1 MTLPPSD
8 ILRRLA
14 DTIRN
19 DIGPAVSDE
28 YTRTQAF
35 MASVILN
42 KLSKQLD
49 LELAHRLAEEA
60 DVRELKIQLQTLLK
74 GSPSLVQNC
83 LDDFLQQDQIMPL
96 TSLLTEL
103 HEWGVHNSQASDA
116 LKLIRPVLRADID
129 RRMEIAT

>member
-8 ILRRLA
+8 ILKRLA

-35 MASVILN
+35 MASVILT

-49 LELAHRLAEEA
+49 LELAHRLAEKA
-60 DVRELKIQLQTLLK
+60 DIEELKLQLQTLLN
-74 GSPSLVQNC
+74 GSPPPVQNR
-83 LDDFLQQDQIMPL
+83 LNDFLQQDQIMPL

-103 HEWGVHNSQASDA
+103 HEWGLHNSKASDA
-116 LKLIRPVLRADID
+116 LELIRPVLRADID

>member
-1 MTLPPSD
+1 MTLSSSD
-8 ILRRLA
+8 ILKRLA

-49 LELAHRLAEEA
+49 LEAAHSLAEEA
-60 DVRELKIQLQTLLK
+60 DVEELKLRLQTVLSD
-74 GSPSLVQNC
+74 SPPSVQNQ
-83 LDDFLQQDQIMPL
+83 LNNFLQQNNIMPL
-96 TSLLTEL
+96 ASLLTAL
-103 HEWGVHNSQASDA
+103 HEWGIDNSEAFDA
-116 LKLIRPVLRADID
+116 IGLIRPVLRADID
-129 RRMEIAT
+129 RRMEVAT

>member
-1 MTLPPSD
+1 MTLSSSD
-8 ILRRLA
+8 ILKRLA

-35 MASVILN
+35 MASVILS

-49 LELAHRLAEEA
+49 LEAAHNLAEEA
-60 DVRELKIQLQTLLK
+60 DVEELKLRLQTVLRD
-74 GSPSLVQNC
+74 SPPSVQYQLNN
-83 LDDFLQQDQIMPL
+83 FLQQSHIMPL
-96 TSLLTEL
+96 TSLLTAL
-103 HEWGVHNSQASDA
+103 HEWGVNNSEASDA
-116 LKLIRPVLRADID
+116 IGLIRPVLRADID